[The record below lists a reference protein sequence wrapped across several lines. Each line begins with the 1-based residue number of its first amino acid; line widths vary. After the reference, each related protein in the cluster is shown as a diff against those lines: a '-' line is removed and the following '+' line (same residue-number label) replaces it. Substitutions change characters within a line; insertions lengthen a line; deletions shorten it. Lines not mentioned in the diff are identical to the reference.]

1 MTPIRDA
8 RPEDAHAIGE
18 AHAEAWRVGYA
29 RQFPADV
36 LAQEVAYRRTGWDA
50 ETVRS
55 SSEGDEVL
63 LVAEDDQGVCGFV
76 HGVAGQVGGL
86 YVHPRAWGT
95 GAAAALVEAVLPS
108 IGGEDAVLWTLE
120 ASGRARR
127 FYERTGWLLTGESRE
142 REFLGG
148 VTRRLV
154 QYARRLP

>member
-1 MTPIRDA
+1 V
-8 RPEDAHAIGE
+8 HA
-18 AHAEAWRVGYA
+18 
-29 RQFPADV
+29 
-36 LAQEVAYRRTGWDA
+36 
-50 ETVRS
+50 
-55 SSEGDEVL
+55 
-63 LVAEDDQGVCGFV
+63 
-76 HGVAGQVGGL
+76 VAGQVGGL

-154 QYARRLP
+154 KYARRLP